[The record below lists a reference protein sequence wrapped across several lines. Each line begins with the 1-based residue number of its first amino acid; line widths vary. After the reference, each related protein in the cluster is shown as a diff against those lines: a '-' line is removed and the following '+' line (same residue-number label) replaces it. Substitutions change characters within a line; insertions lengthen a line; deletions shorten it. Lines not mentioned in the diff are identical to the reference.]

1 MKINKEEFMQK
12 LNTKADFIFPLGKSV
27 TTDTINCIK
36 EQDIESSKYRNSLT
50 GMQQHTA
57 FITGALFAYHL
68 LYTE

>member
-1 MKINKEEFMQK
+1 MKINKEKFMLK
-12 LNTKADFIFPLGKSV
+12 LNTMADFMFPLGKSV

-36 EQDIESSKYRNSLT
+36 EQDIESSEYRNSLT

-68 LYTE
+68 LDTE

>member
-12 LNTKADFIFPLGKSV
+12 LNTMADSIFPLGKSV

-68 LYTE
+68 LDTD

>member
-1 MKINKEEFMQK
+1 MKINKEKFMLK
-12 LNTKADFIFPLGKSV
+12 LNTMADSIFPLGKSV

-36 EQDIESSKYRNSLT
+36 EQDIESSEYRNSLT

-68 LYTE
+68 LDTE